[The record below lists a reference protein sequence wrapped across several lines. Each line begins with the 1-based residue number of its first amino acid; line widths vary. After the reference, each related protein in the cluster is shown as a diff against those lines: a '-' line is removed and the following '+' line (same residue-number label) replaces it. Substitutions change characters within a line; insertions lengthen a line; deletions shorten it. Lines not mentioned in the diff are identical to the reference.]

1 MADVLFSSYSLIRS
15 VQEMT
20 SKAIRNVRA
29 IRNLKDMLEQSAEL
43 FGEKDAFW
51 LKSDDGT
58 YRGIKYKDFKTDV
71 DALGTALLKLG
82 LKDKFIAVIGENRYE
97 WCVAYLAAANGTG
110 IVVPLDRELPVS
122 EIENLLVRSRASAI
136 LFSGK
141 HEKDM
146 RSIAASVP
154 SVEFFINMDA
164 EEDEAGF
171 LSYKK
176 LLSTGRDL
184 LELGDR
190 SYIDAPVD
198 NDAFNILIFTSGTT
212 DLAKGV
218 MLSHKNLVTD
228 IMSVCSVLYI
238 DDTDSTLCLTP
249 LHHTYACTTSFLLM
263 LYNGC
268 RISFIEGLKHIAKN
282 MKETS
287 PTILLAVPL
296 LLEAMYKKVWDTINK
311 QKNAAKV
318 AKLGMLASDTAFN
331 LLGIDIRRKLFKQ
344 VHENIGGKV
353 RLIISGAAAIDPAV
367 SRGFRSFG
375 ITLLQGYG
383 LTECSPIVT
392 VNQEEKYRDDSIGLS
407 LPCNEVM
414 IYKPD
419 KEGIGELMVKGDNV
433 MLGYF
438 ENRLA
443 TEKVLR
449 DGWFFTGDLGK
460 MDKSGFFS
468 ITGRKKNVI
477 VTKNGKNIYP
487 EEVESYL
494 DKSPFIAESMVYG
507 KDDEASE
514 ETFVY
519 AQIVPSLDAIKE
531 HLGKS
536 QVTADEVFQ
545 IIDTEVKNVNRNM
558 PLYKRIR
565 RFTVREEEF
574 AKTST
579 RKIKRYIE
587 KIG

>member
-1 MADVLFSSYSLIRS
+1 
-15 VQEMT
+15 MT
-20 SKAIRNVRA
+20 SKPIRKVRE
-29 IRNLKDMLEQSAEL
+29 ISNLKDMLEQSAAL
-43 FGEKDAFW
+43 FADRDAFT
-51 LKSDDGT
+51 LKGENGSYKAVT
-58 YRGIKYKDFKTDV
+58 YKEFKEEV
-71 DALGTALLKLG
+71 DALGTALIDLG
-82 LKDKFIAVIGENRYE
+82 LKDRFIAVIGENRYE
-97 WCVAYLAAANGTG
+97 WCLSYLAVVNGTG
-110 IVVPLDRELPVS
+110 IVVPLDRELPPIEV
-122 EIENLLVRSRASAI
+122 ENLIARSNASAI

-146 RSIAASVP
+146 RQIALTDS
-154 SVEFFINMDA
+154 SVEYFINMDA
-164 EEDEAGF
+164 QEDDGRF
-171 LSYKK
+171 LSLSKLIQRGFS
-176 LLSTGRDL
+176 LLSAGNRNFLDAK
-184 LELGDR
+184 
-190 SYIDAPVD
+190 IDAEV
-198 NDAFNILIFTSGTT
+198 FNILIFTSGTT

-218 MLSHKNLVTD
+218 MLSHKNIVSD

-238 DDTDSTLCLTP
+238 DETDSTLCMLP

-282 MKETS
+282 LRETG

-296 LLEAMYKKVWDTINK
+296 LLEAMYKKVWDSINK
-311 QKNAAKV
+311 QKSTARKV
-318 AKLGMLASDTAFN
+318 KIALLISNFAYN
-331 LLGIDIRRKLFKQ
+331 LLGLDIRRKLFKQ
-344 VHENIGGKV
+344 IHDNIGGNV

-367 SRGFRSFG
+367 SKGFCAFG

-383 LTECSPIVT
+383 LTECAPIVT
-392 VNQEEKYRDDSIGLS
+392 VNQEEKFRDDSIGLP
-407 LPCNEVM
+407 LPIDEVM
-414 IYKPD
+414 IYKPN
-419 KEGIGELMVKGDNV
+419 KEGIGELVVKGPNV

-438 ENRLA
+438 ENKLA

-460 MDKSGFFS
+460 MNKDGFFS

-487 EEVESYL
+487 EEVEAYL
-494 DKSPFIAESMVYG
+494 DKSPFIVESMVYG

-519 AQIVPSLDAIKE
+519 AMIVPAMDIIREK
-531 HLGKS
+531 LGK
-536 QVTADEVFQ
+536 QDVTEDEVFR
-545 IIDTEVKNVNRNM
+545 IIDAEVKIVNKSM

-565 RFTVREEEF
+565 RFIVREEEF

-579 RKIKRYIE
+579 KKIKRYIE

>member
-1 MADVLFSSYSLIRS
+1 MTTKPIRE
-15 VQEMT
+15 VR
-20 SKAIRNVRA
+20 KIRD
-29 IRNLKDMLEQSAEL
+29 LKDMLEQSASL
-43 FGEKDAFW
+43 FAEREAFAI
-51 LKSDDGT
+51 KETDGSYKAVT
-58 YRGIKYKDFKTDV
+58 YKDFKRET
-71 DALGTALLKLG
+71 DALGTALIDLG

-97 WCVAYLAAANGTG
+97 WCLSYLAVVNGVG
-110 IVVPLDRELPVS
+110 VVVPLDRELPATEV
-122 EIENLLVRSRASAI
+122 ENLIMRSNASAV

-146 RSIAASVP
+146 RKIALTNSSVKY
-154 SVEFFINMDA
+154 FINMDA
-164 EEDEAGF
+164 SEDDGRF
-171 LSYKK
+171 LSLRK
-176 LLSTGRDL
+176 LIEKGKSLIDSGN
-184 LELGDR
+184 R
-190 SYIDAPVD
+190 SYLDSKIDPE
-198 NDAFNILIFTSGTT
+198 AFSILIYTSGTT

-218 MLSHKNLVTD
+218 MLSHKNIVTN
-228 IMSVCSVLYI
+228 IMSVCSVIYI
-238 DDTDSTLCLTP
+238 DETDSTLCMLP

-268 RISFIEGLKHIAKN
+268 RIAFIEGLKHIAKN
-282 MKETS
+282 LKETS
-287 PTILLAVPL
+287 PSILLAVPL
-296 LLEAMYKKVWDTINK
+296 LLESMYKKVWDSINK
-311 QKNAAKV
+311 DKATARKV
-318 AKLGMLASDTAFN
+318 RIALFISNIAYN
-331 LLGIDIRRKLFKQ
+331 LFGIDIRKKLFKQ
-344 VHENIGGKV
+344 IHDNIGGNV

-367 SRGFRSFG
+367 SKGFRSFG

-392 VNQEEKYRDDSIGLS
+392 VNQIDNFRDDSIGLP

-414 IYKPD
+414 IYKPN
-419 KEGIGELMVKGDNV
+419 KEGIGEIIVKGDNV

-438 ENRLA
+438 ENKLA

-449 DGWFFTGDLGK
+449 DGWFFTGDLGRMNK
-460 MDKSGFFS
+460 DGFFS

-487 EEVESYL
+487 EEVEAYL
-494 DKSPFIAESMVYG
+494 DKSPYIMESMVYG

-519 AQIVPSLDAIKE
+519 AMIVPAMDAIREK
-531 HLGKS
+531 LGKED
-536 QVTADEVFQ
+536 VTEDEIFR
-545 IIDTEVKNVNRNM
+545 IIDAEVRSVNKSM

-579 RKIKRYIE
+579 KKIKRYIE

>member
-1 MADVLFSSYSLIRS
+1 
-15 VQEMT
+15 MT
-20 SKAIRNVRA
+20 SKAIRKVRE
-29 IRNLKDMLEQSAEL
+29 ITDLKDMLEQSAKL
-43 FGEKDAFW
+43 FGENDAFW
-51 LKSDDGT
+51 LKTPNGGYKGVT
-58 YRGIKYKDFKTDV
+58 YRDFKHDV
-71 DALGTALLKLG
+71 DSLGTALINLG

-97 WCVAYLAAANGTG
+97 WCLTYLSAANGAG
-110 IVVPLDRELPVS
+110 IIVPLDRELPLP
-122 EIENLLVRSRASAI
+122 ELENLIIRSNASAI
-136 LFSGK
+136 IFSGK

-146 RSIAASVP
+146 RIIAASL
-154 SVEFFINMDA
+154 SSCEYFINMDA
-164 EEDEAGF
+164 EEDEDGF
-171 LSYKK
+171 LSLKK
-176 LLSTGRDL
+176 LMVKGSSL
-184 LELGDR
+184 LDGGDR
-190 SYIDAPVD
+190 SYLDEVVD
-198 NDAFNILIFTSGTT
+198 PEAFRILIFTSGTT

-218 MLSHKNLVTD
+218 MLSHKNIVSD

-238 DDTDSTLCLTP
+238 DDRDSTLCMLP

-296 LLEAMYKKVWDTINK
+296 LLESMYKKIWDNINK
-311 QKNAAKV
+311 DKATARKAKIALFISDAAY
-318 AKLGMLASDTAFN
+318 N

-344 VHENIGGKV
+344 IHENIGGKV
-353 RLIISGAAAIDPAV
+353 RLIISGAAAVDPAV
-367 SRGFRSFG
+367 SKGFRSFG
-375 ITLLQGYG
+375 IAMLQGYG

-392 VNQEEKYRDDSIGLS
+392 VNQLEKFRDDSIGLP
-407 LPCNEVM
+407 LPIDEVM
-414 IYKPD
+414 IYKPN
-419 KEGIGELMVKGDNV
+419 KEGIGELIVKGDNV

-443 TEKVLR
+443 TEKVIR

-460 MDKSGFFS
+460 MNREGFFS

-487 EEVESYL
+487 EEVEAYL

-519 AQIVPSLDAIKE
+519 AMIVPAMDVIREKLEKAE
-531 HLGKS
+531 
-536 QVTADEVFQ
+536 VTQDEVFR
-545 IIDTEVKNVNRNM
+545 IIDGEVKNVNRNM

-565 RFTVREEEF
+565 RFTIREEEF

-579 RKIKRYIE
+579 KKIKRYVE

>member
-1 MADVLFSSYSLIRS
+1 
-15 VQEMT
+15 MT
-20 SKAIRNVRA
+20 SNAIRKVRD
-29 IRNLKDMLEQSAEL
+29 ISNLKDMLEQSTKL

-51 LKSDDGT
+51 LKAKNDSYEGVT
-58 YRGIKYKDFKTDV
+58 YKDLKNEV
-71 DALGTALLKLG
+71 DALGTALVKLG

-97 WCVAYLAAANGTG
+97 WCVTYLAAVNGTG
-110 IVVPLDRELPVS
+110 IVVPLDRELPATEV
-122 EIENLLVRSRASAI
+122 ENLLTRSNASAI
-136 LFSGK
+136 IFSGK

-146 RSIAASVP
+146 RNISAVLP
-154 SVEFFINMDA
+154 TVEYFINMDA
-164 EEDEAGF
+164 DDNENGF
-171 LSYKK
+171 ISYKK
-176 LLSTGRDL
+176 LLAEGKSL
-184 LELGDR
+184 LAEGDR
-190 SYIDAPVD
+190 SFIDAPVD
-198 NDAFNILIFTSGTT
+198 ADAFSVLIFTSGTT

-218 MLSHKNLVTD
+218 MLSHKNIVTD

-238 DDTDSTLCLTP
+238 DDTDSTLCMLP

-268 RISFIEGLKHIAKN
+268 RISFIDGLKYIAKN

-287 PTILLAVPL
+287 PTLLLAVPL
-296 LLEAMYKKVWDTINK
+296 ILEAMYKKVWDQISK
-311 QKNAAKV
+311 QKSTARKAKIGLFVSNA
-318 AKLGMLASDTAFN
+318 TYN
-331 LLGIDIRRKLFKQ
+331 LFGLDIRRKVFKQ
-344 VHENIGGKV
+344 IHDNIGGKV
-353 RLIISGAAAIDPAV
+353 RLIISGAAGIDPTV
-367 SRGFRSFG
+367 SKGFRSFG

-392 VNQEEKYRDDSIGLS
+392 VNQEGKFRDDSIGLP
-407 LPCNEVM
+407 LPCDEVM
-414 IYKPD
+414 IFKPN
-419 KEGIGELMVKGDNV
+419 KEGIGELIVKGDNV

-438 ENRLA
+438 GNKLA

-460 MDKSGFFS
+460 MNKSGFFT

-487 EEVESYL
+487 EEVEACL
-494 DKSPFIAESMVYG
+494 DKSLYIAESMVYG
-507 KDDEASE
+507 KYDEASE

-519 AQIVPSLDAIKE
+519 AQVVPLLENIKE
-531 HLGKS
+531 KLGKAQITS
-536 QVTADEVFQ
+536 DEIFK
-545 IIDTEVKNVNRNM
+545 IIDAEVKAVNKNM

-579 RKIKRYIE
+579 KKIKRYIE

>member
-1 MADVLFSSYSLIRS
+1 
-15 VQEMT
+15 MT
-20 SKAIRNVRA
+20 SKAIRKVRE
-29 IRNLKDMLEQSAEL
+29 ITDLKDMLEQSVNL

-51 LKSDDGT
+51 LKTSNDG
-58 YRGIKYKDFKTDV
+58 YKGVTFRDFKRET
-71 DALGTALLKLG
+71 DALGTALISLG
-82 LKDKFIAVIGENRYE
+82 LQDKFIAIIGENRYE
-97 WCVAYLAAANGTG
+97 WCLSYLSIASGAG
-110 IVVPLDRELPVS
+110 IVVPLDRELPLPEV
-122 EIENLLVRSRASAI
+122 ENLLVRSNASAI
-136 LFSGK
+136 IFSGK

-146 RSIAASVP
+146 RAIASSIS
-154 SVEFFINMDA
+154 SCEYYINMDA
-164 EEDEAGF
+164 EDDVEGF
-171 LSYKK
+171 LSLRK
-176 LLSTGRDL
+176 LIGKGNMLMDG
-184 LELGDR
+184 GDR
-190 SYIDAPVD
+190 SYLDAAVD
-198 NDAFNILIFTSGTT
+198 PEAFGILIFTSGTT

-218 MLSHKNLVTD
+218 MLSHKNLVSD

-238 DDTDSTLCLTP
+238 DDKDSTLCMLP

-296 LLEAMYKKVWDTINK
+296 LLESMYKKVWENINK
-311 QKNAAKV
+311 SKATARKAKI
-318 AKLGMLASDTAFN
+318 ALFISDLAYN

-344 VHENIGGKV
+344 IHDNIGGKV
-353 RLIISGAAAIDPAV
+353 RLIISGAAAIDPEV
-367 SRGFRSFG
+367 SKGFRSFG
-375 ITLLQGYG
+375 IAMLQGYG

-392 VNQEEKYRDDSIGLS
+392 VNQLEKYRDGSIGLP
-407 LPCNEVM
+407 LPIDEVM
-414 IYKPD
+414 IYKPN
-419 KEGIGELMVKGDNV
+419 KEGIGELIVKGDNV

-438 ENRLA
+438 ENKLA
-443 TEKVLR
+443 TEKVIR

-460 MDKSGFFS
+460 MNKEGFFS

-487 EEVESYL
+487 EEVEAYL

-519 AQIVPSLDAIKE
+519 AMIVPSMDVIREKLEKTE
-531 HLGKS
+531 
-536 QVTADEVFQ
+536 VTQDEVFR
-545 IIDTEVKNVNRNM
+545 IIDIEVKNVNRNM

-565 RFTVREEEF
+565 RFTIREEEF

-579 RKIKRYIE
+579 KKIKRYVE

>member
-1 MADVLFSSYSLIRS
+1 
-15 VQEMT
+15 MT
-20 SKAIRNVRA
+20 SKAIRKVRK
-29 IRNLKDMLEQSAEL
+29 ITDLKDMLEQSAKL
-43 FGEKDAFW
+43 FSEKDAFW
-51 LKSDDGT
+51 LKTSNDGYKGVT
-58 YRGIKYKDFKTDV
+58 FKDFKHDV
-71 DALGTALLKLG
+71 DALGTVLINLG
-82 LKDKFIAVIGENRYE
+82 LKDKFIAIIGENRYE
-97 WCVAYLAAANGTG
+97 WCLSYLSVANGAG
-110 IVVPLDRELPVS
+110 IVVPLDRELPLS
-122 EIENLLVRSRASAI
+122 EVENLMVRSNASAI
-136 LFSGK
+136 IFSGK
-141 HEKDM
+141 HENDM
-146 RSIAASVP
+146 RAIAGSV
-154 SVEFFINMDA
+154 SSCEYFINMDA
-164 EEDEAGF
+164 EEDEDGF
-171 LSYKK
+171 LSLKK
-176 LLSTGRDL
+176 LLEKGSSL
-184 LELGDR
+184 LDGGDS
-190 SYIDAPVD
+190 SYLDATVD
-198 NDAFNILIFTSGTT
+198 PEAFRILIFTSGTT

-218 MLSHKNLVTD
+218 MLSHKNIVSD

-238 DDTDSTLCLTP
+238 DDSDSTLCMLP

-296 LLEAMYKKVWDTINK
+296 LLEAMYKKIWDNINK
-311 QKNAAKV
+311 DKATARKAKIALFISNAAY
-318 AKLGMLASDTAFN
+318 N

-344 VHENIGGKV
+344 IHENIGGKV
-353 RLIISGAAAIDPAV
+353 RLVISGAAAIDPAV

-375 ITLLQGYG
+375 IVLLQGYG

-392 VNQEEKYRDDSIGLS
+392 VNQLENYRDDSIGLP
-407 LPCNEVM
+407 LPIDEVM
-414 IYKPD
+414 IYKPN
-419 KEGIGELMVKGDNV
+419 KEGIGELIVKGDNV

-438 ENRLA
+438 ENKLA
-443 TEKVLR
+443 TEKVMR

-460 MDKSGFFS
+460 MNKDGFFS

-487 EEVESYL
+487 EEVEAYL

-519 AQIVPSLDAIKE
+519 AMIVPAMDFIREK
-531 HLGKS
+531 LGKAE
-536 QVTADEVFQ
+536 VTQDEVFR
-545 IIDTEVKNVNRNM
+545 IIDAEVKNVNRNM

-579 RKIKRYIE
+579 KKIKRYVE